1 MAKNIKWIK
10 VDSVTG
16 VSQATTKPTNGS
28 VHPNLSGL
36 TQTFDWGQYF
46 YGTADDSV
54 SADDSNHIHEIT
66 DAEWITDIYGKIDEF
81 VRTWKVVAYEKE
93 LDLRKKELGT
103 YADSVYASAAGYKYD
118 AAVAFISSATPNAGL
133 TTEAFYRGTT
143 VGTLAAKIKTNHEAY
158 ITKEAKI
165 TGLRGLYSDR
175 IDGILAGID
184 TSTVAKALES
194 YAGIH
199 TNEKIGTRSTG
210 TGIDPSTGIATDR
223 EDVEVGFYNPGGL
236 SQRYEYS

>member
-16 VSQATTKPTNGS
+16 VSEATTKATKGA

-36 TQTFDWGQYF
+36 SVTFDWGIYH

-54 SADDSNHIHEIT
+54 TVDPSNHIHEIT
-66 DAEWITDIYGKIDEF
+66 DGEWIADIKGKIDEF
-81 VRTWKVVAYEKE
+81 VRTWKTVAYEKE
-93 LDLRKKELGT
+93 LDLRKQELGT
-103 YADSVYASAAGYKYD
+103 YADSVYASSSGYKYE
-118 AAVAFISSATPNAGL
+118 AATAFISSATSNAGL

-158 ITKEAKI
+158 SEKEAKI
-165 TGLRGLYSDR
+165 AGLRGLYSDR
-175 IDGILAGID
+175 IDGIIAGID

-194 YAGIH
+194 HAGIH
-199 TNEKIGTRSTG
+199 TSEKIGTDGDSN
-210 TGIDPSTGIATDR
+210 
-223 EDVEVGFYNPGGL
+223 DVEVGFYNP
-236 SQRYEYS
+236 SQLATRYEYS

>member
-16 VSQATTKPTNGS
+16 VSEAITKPTNGAIN
-28 VHPNLSGL
+28 PNLSGL
-36 TQTFDWGQYF
+36 TEQFDWGQYK

-54 SADDSNHIHEIT
+54 STDDSNHIHEIS
-66 DAEWITDIYGKIDEF
+66 DAEYITDISGKIAEF
-81 VRTWKVVAYEKE
+81 VREWKVVVYERE
-93 LDLRKKELGT
+93 LDLRKVELGT
-103 YADSVYASAAGYKYD
+103 YADSVYASASGYKYD

-165 TGLRGLYSDR
+165 AGIRGLIYDR

-199 TNEKIGTRSTG
+199 TSEKVGERTMGIGNT
-210 TGIDPSTGIATDR
+210 
-223 EDVEVGFYNPGGL
+223 EDVNAGFYNPNDL
-236 SQRYEYS
+236 SNRYEFS

>member
-16 VSQATTKPTNGS
+16 VSEATTTATNGA
-28 VHPNLSGL
+28 VNPNLSGL
-36 TQTFDWGQYF
+36 TEQFDWGQYK

-54 SADDSNHIHEIT
+54 STDDSNHIHEIT
-66 DAEWITDIYGKIDEF
+66 DAEYITDITGKIQEF
-81 VRTWKVVAYEKE
+81 VREWKTVVYEKE
-93 LDLRKKELGT
+93 IELRKEQLGT
-103 YADSVYASAAGYKYD
+103 YADSVYASASGYKYD

-158 ITKEAKI
+158 IEKEAKI
-165 TGLRGLYSDR
+165 SGVRGLMYDR

-199 TNEKIGTRSTG
+199 TSEKVGETTTGIGT
-210 TGIDPSTGIATDR
+210 
-223 EDVEVGFYNPGGL
+223 ENVEAGFYNAYDL
-236 SQRYEYS
+236 RVRYEYS

>member
-16 VSQATTKPTNGS
+16 VSEATTKAKNGA
-28 VHPNLSGL
+28 VNPSGV
-36 TQTFDWGQYF
+36 TETFDWGQYK
-46 YGTADDSV
+46 YGTAADSFTTNDD
-54 SADDSNHIHEIT
+54 NHIHEIT
-66 DAEWITDIYGKIDEF
+66 DGEWIADIKGKIDEF
-81 VRTWKVVAYEKE
+81 VRTWKTVVYENE
-93 LDLRKKELGT
+93 LDLRKAELGT
-103 YADSVYASAAGYKYD
+103 YADSVYASASGYKYE
-118 AAVAFISSATPNAGL
+118 AATAFLSSATANAGL

-143 VGTLAAKIKTNHEAY
+143 VTALANKIKTNHEAY
-158 ITKEAKI
+158 ITKDAKI
-165 TGLRGLYSDR
+165 SGLRGLLFDR

-210 TGIDPSTGIATDR
+210 IGTET
-223 EDVEVGFYNPGGL
+223 EDIEVGFYKPSGL
-236 SQRYEYS
+236 SDRYDYS

>member
-1 MAKNIKWIK
+1 MAKNIKWIR

-16 VSQATTKPTNGS
+16 VSEATTPAKNGA
-28 VHPNLSGL
+28 VNPNLSGL
-36 TQTFDWGQYF
+36 TEQFDWGQYK

-54 SADDSNHIHEIT
+54 TVDPSNHIHEIT
-66 DAEWITDIYGKIDEF
+66 DAEWITDITGKINEF
-81 VRTWKVVAYEKE
+81 VRTWKVVAYEQE
-93 LDLRKKELGT
+93 IDLRKKELGT
-103 YADSVYASAAGYKYD
+103 YADSVYASASGYKYD

-143 VGTLAAKIKTNHEAY
+143 VGTLAAKVKANHEAY

-175 IDGILAGID
+175 IDGIMAGID

-199 TNEKIGTRSTG
+199 TSEKIAEVTTEIGT
-210 TGIDPSTGIATDR
+210 
-223 EDVEVGFYNPGGL
+223 EDVEVGFYNPDGL
-236 SQRYEYS
+236 SERYEYL

>member
-16 VSQATTKPTNGS
+16 VSEANAKATNGS
-28 VHPNLSGL
+28 VNPNLSGL
-36 TQTFDWGQYF
+36 TEQFDWGQYK

-54 SADDSNHIHEIT
+54 TVDPSNHIHEIT

-81 VRTWKVVAYEKE
+81 VRTWKVVVYEKE
-93 LDLRKKELGT
+93 IDLRKKELGT
-103 YADSVYASAAGYKYD
+103 YADSVYASASGYKYD

-165 TGLRGLYSDR
+165 TGLRGLYTDR

-194 YAGIH
+194 LAGIH
-199 TNEKIGTRSTG
+199 TTEKVGTDELSN
-210 TGIDPSTGIATDR
+210 
-223 EDVEVGFYNPGGL
+223 DVNAAFYNPNDL
-236 SQRYEYS
+236 STRYEYL

>member
-16 VSQATTKPTNGS
+16 VSEATTRAKNGA
-28 VHPNLSGL
+28 VNPNLSGL
-36 TQTFDWGQYF
+36 TETFDWGQYK

-54 SADDSNHIHEIT
+54 TGNPSNHIHEIT
-66 DAEWITDIYGKIDEF
+66 DGEWIADIKGKIEEF
-81 VRTWKVVAYEKE
+81 VRTWKTVVYEQE
-93 LDLRKKELGT
+93 IDLRKRELGT
-103 YADSVYASAAGYKYD
+103 YADSVYASSSGYKYD

-165 TGLRGLYSDR
+165 AGLRGMISDR

-194 YAGIH
+194 LAGIH
-199 TNEKIGTRSTG
+199 TSEKIGTDSE
-210 TGIDPSTGIATDR
+210 S
-223 EDVEVGFYNPGGL
+223 EDVNAGFYNPNDL
-236 SQRYEYS
+236 SSRYEYS

>member
-16 VSQATTKPTNGS
+16 VSEAITKAKNGA
-28 VHPNLSGL
+28 VNPNLSGL
-36 TQTFDWGQYF
+36 TETFDWGQYK

-54 SADDSNHIHEIT
+54 SVDPSNHIHEIT
-66 DAEWITDIYGKIDEF
+66 DGEWIADIKGKIEEF
-81 VRTWKVVAYEKE
+81 VRTWKTVVYEQE
-93 LDLRKKELGT
+93 IELRKTELGT
-103 YADSVYASAAGYKYD
+103 YADSVYASASGYKYD

-143 VGTLAAKIKTNHEAY
+143 VSTLANRIKTNHEAY
-158 ITKEAKI
+158 ITKDAQI
-165 TGLRGLYSDR
+165 SGLRGLYTDR

-194 YAGIH
+194 LAGIH

-210 TGIDPSTGIATDR
+210 IGTET
-223 EDVEVGFYNPGGL
+223 EDIEAGFYNPNSL
-236 SQRYEYS
+236 RERYEYS

>member
-16 VSQATTKPTNGS
+16 VSEATTKPTNGA

-36 TQTFDWGQYF
+36 VQQFDWGQYQ

-54 SADDSNHIHEIT
+54 SVDPSNHIHEIT
-66 DAEWITDIYGKIDEF
+66 DAEYITDITGKIDEF
-81 VRTWKVVAYEKE
+81 VREWKVVAYEKE
-93 LDLRKKELGT
+93 LDLRKEQLGT
-103 YADSVYASAAGYKYD
+103 YADSVYASASGYKYD

-199 TNEKIGTRSTG
+199 TNEKIGTRL
-210 TGIDPSTGIATDR
+210 TGIGTET
-223 EDVEVGFYNPGGL
+223 EDVEVGFYNPNDL
-236 SQRYEYS
+236 STRYEYS

>member
-16 VSQATTKPTNGS
+16 VSEATTPATNGA
-28 VHPNLSGL
+28 VNPNLSGL
-36 TQTFDWGQYF
+36 TEQFDWGQYK

-54 SADDSNHIHEIT
+54 SANDSNHIHEIT
-66 DAEWITDIYGKIDEF
+66 DAEYITDITGKIQEF
-81 VRTWKVVAYEKE
+81 VREWKTVVYEKE
-93 LDLRKKELGT
+93 IEIRKEQLGT
-103 YADSVYASAAGYKYD
+103 YADSVYASASGYKYD

-143 VGTLAAKIKTNHEAY
+143 VGTLAANIKTNHEAY
-158 ITKEAKI
+158 IEKEAKI
-165 TGLRGLYSDR
+165 SGLRGLMYDR

-199 TNEKIGTRSTG
+199 TSEKVGETTTGIGT
-210 TGIDPSTGIATDR
+210 
-223 EDVEVGFYNPGGL
+223 ENVEAGFYNAYDL
-236 SQRYEYS
+236 RVRYEYS

>member
-16 VSQATTKPTNGS
+16 VSEANAKPTNGS
-28 VHPNLSGL
+28 VNPNLSGL
-36 TQTFDWGQYF
+36 VQQFDWGQYQ

-54 SADDSNHIHEIT
+54 SVDPSNHIHEIT
-66 DAEWITDIYGKIDEF
+66 DAEWITDITGKINEF

-143 VGTLAAKIKTNHEAY
+143 VSTVANKIKTNHEAY
-158 ITKEAKI
+158 ITKDAKI
-165 TGLRGLYSDR
+165 SGLRGLLYDR
-175 IDGILAGID
+175 IDGIMAGID

-199 TNEKIGTRSTG
+199 TSEKVGEVTTGIGT
-210 TGIDPSTGIATDR
+210 D
-223 EDVEVGFYNPGGL
+223 DVNVGYYNPNDL
-236 SQRYEYS
+236 VTRYEYS

>member
-16 VSQATTKPTNGS
+16 VSEATTKPKNGS
-28 VHPNLSGL
+28 VNPNLSGL
-36 TQTFDWGQYF
+36 TETFDWGQYH

-54 SADDSNHIHEIT
+54 STDDSNHIHEIT
-66 DAEWITDIYGKIDEF
+66 DAEWITDIAGKIAEF
-81 VRTWKVVAYEKE
+81 VREWKVVAYEKE
-93 LDLRKKELGT
+93 LDLRKQELGT

-118 AAVAFISSATPNAGL
+118 AATAFISSATPNAGL

-165 TGLRGLYSDR
+165 TGIRGLYSDR
-175 IDGILAGID
+175 IDGIIAGID

-194 YAGIH
+194 HAGIH
-199 TNEKIGTRSTG
+199 TSEKVGERTIGVGVT
-210 TGIDPSTGIATDR
+210 
-223 EDVEVGFYNPGGL
+223 EDVNAGYYNPNGL
-236 SQRYEYS
+236 SERYEYS

>member
-16 VSQATTKPTNGS
+16 VSEAITKPKNGA
-28 VHPNLSGL
+28 VNPNLSGL
-36 TQTFDWGQYF
+36 TETFDWGQYK

-54 SADDSNHIHEIT
+54 STDDSNHIHEIT

-81 VRTWKVVAYEKE
+81 VRTWKVVAYERE
-93 LDLRKKELGT
+93 LDLRKQQLGT

-133 TTEAFYRGTT
+133 TTEAFYRGTP

-165 TGLRGLYSDR
+165 AGVRGVYTDR

-199 TNEKIGTRSTG
+199 TEEKVGERT
-210 TGIDPSTGIATDR
+210 TGIST
-223 EDVEVGFYNPGGL
+223 EDINVGYYNPGGL
-236 SQRYEYS
+236 SERYEWG

>member
-16 VSQATTKPTNGS
+16 VSEATTKAKNGA
-28 VHPNLSGL
+28 VNPSGL
-36 TQTFDWGQYF
+36 TETFDWGQYK
-46 YGTADDSV
+46 YGTADDSFTTN
-54 SADDSNHIHEIT
+54 DDNHIHEIT
-66 DAEWITDIYGKIDEF
+66 DGEWIADIKGKIDEF
-81 VRTWKVVAYEKE
+81 VRTWKTVVYERE

-103 YADSVYASAAGYKYD
+103 YADSVYASASGYKYD
-118 AAVAFISSATPNAGL
+118 AAVAFIDNGTANAGL

-143 VGTLAAKIKTNHEAY
+143 VSALANKIKTNHEAY

-165 TGLRGLYSDR
+165 AGVRGLYTDR

-199 TNEKIGTRSTG
+199 TSEKVGTRLTGIGTET
-210 TGIDPSTGIATDR
+210 
-223 EDVEVGFYNPGGL
+223 EDVNVGYYNPAGLTERYEVG
-236 SQRYEYS
+236 

>member
-16 VSQATTKPTNGS
+16 VSEAITPAKNGATN
-28 VHPNLSGL
+28 PNLSGL
-36 TQTFDWGQYF
+36 SQTFDWGQYQ

-54 SADDSNHIHEIT
+54 STDASNHIHEIT
-66 DAEWITDIYGKIDEF
+66 DAEWITDITGKIDEH
-81 VRTWKVVAYEKE
+81 VREWKTVVYEKE
-93 LDLRKKELGT
+93 IDLRKKELGT
-103 YADSVYASAAGYKYD
+103 YADSVYASASGYKYD

-175 IDGILAGID
+175 IDGIIAGID

-199 TNEKIGTRSTG
+199 TSEKIGERTIGVGNT
-210 TGIDPSTGIATDR
+210 
-223 EDVEVGFYNPGGL
+223 EDVEAGFYDPNGL
-236 SQRYEYS
+236 VERYEYS

>member
-16 VSQATTKPTNGS
+16 VSEAITKPTNGTAN
-28 VHPNLSGL
+28 PNLSGL
-36 TQTFDWGQYF
+36 TETFDWGQYH

-54 SADDSNHIHEIT
+54 STDDSNFIHEIT
-66 DAEWITDIYGKIDEF
+66 DAEWITDITGKINEF
-81 VRTWKVVAYEKE
+81 VREWKVVVYERE
-93 LDLRKKELGT
+93 VELRKKELGT
-103 YADSVYASAAGYKYD
+103 YADSVYASASGYKYD

-158 ITKEAKI
+158 ITNDAKI
-165 TGLRGLYSDR
+165 SGLRGMIIDR
-175 IDGILAGID
+175 IDGINAGLD
-184 TSTVAKALES
+184 TSTVIKALES

-199 TNEKIGTRSTG
+199 TSEKVGERTTGVGTT
-210 TGIDPSTGIATDR
+210 
-223 EDVEVGFYNPGGL
+223 EDIMVGVYNPSGL
-236 SQRYEYS
+236 SERFDATM

>member
-16 VSQATTKPTNGS
+16 VSEATTKAKNGA
-28 VHPNLSGL
+28 VNPNLSGL
-36 TQTFDWGQYF
+36 TESFDWGQYH

-54 SADDSNHIHEIT
+54 STDDSNHIHEIT
-66 DAEWITDIYGKIDEF
+66 DAEWIRDIHGKIDEF
-81 VRTWKVVAYEKE
+81 VREWKVVVYEQE

-165 TGLRGLYSDR
+165 TGLRGLYTDR
-175 IDGILAGID
+175 IDGIIAGID

-199 TNEKIGTRSTG
+199 TEEKVGERN
-210 TGIDPSTGIATDR
+210 TGIST
-223 EDVEVGFYNPGGL
+223 EDVNAGFYNPNSL
-236 SQRYEYS
+236 SERYEFS

>member
-16 VSQATTKPTNGS
+16 VSEATTKPKNGA
-28 VHPNLSGL
+28 VNPNLSGL
-36 TQTFDWGQYF
+36 TETFDWGQYK

-54 SADDSNHIHEIT
+54 TVDPSNHIHEIT
-66 DAEWITDIYGKIDEF
+66 DAEWITDITGKINEF

-93 LDLRKKELGT
+93 KEVRKQQLGD
-103 YADSVYASAAGYKYD
+103 YADSVYASASGYKYD

-165 TGLRGLYSDR
+165 AGVRGLYTDR

-194 YAGIH
+194 LAGIH
-199 TNEKIGTRSTG
+199 TSEKVGERTLGIGNT
-210 TGIDPSTGIATDR
+210 
-223 EDVEVGFYNPGGL
+223 EDIEAGFYNPNDL
-236 SQRYEYS
+236 STRYEYS

>member
-16 VSQATTKPTNGS
+16 VSEATTKPTNGAAN
-28 VHPNLSGL
+28 PNLSGL
-36 TQTFDWGQYF
+36 TQQFDWGQYY

-54 SADDSNHIHEIT
+54 STDDSNHIHEIT
-66 DAEWITDIYGKIDEF
+66 DGEWIADIKGKIDEF
-81 VRTWKVVAYEKE
+81 VRTWKTVIYEQE
-93 LDLRKKELGT
+93 IDLRKNQLGT
-103 YADSVYASAAGYKYD
+103 YADSVYASASGYKYD
-118 AAVAFISSATPNAGL
+118 AATAFISSATPNAGL

-143 VGTLAAKIKTNHEAY
+143 VSTLANKIKTNHEAY

-165 TGLRGLYSDR
+165 AGIRGLLYDR
-175 IDGILAGID
+175 IDGIMAGID

-199 TNEKIGTRSTG
+199 TSEKIGTRTV
-210 TGIDPSTGIATDR
+210 GIDTTD
-223 EDVEVGFYNPGGL
+223 VNVGYYNPIGL
-236 SQRYEYS
+236 SERYDYS

>member
-16 VSQATTKPTNGS
+16 ISEATTKPKNGA

-36 TQTFDWGQYF
+36 AQQFDWGQYY

-54 SADDSNHIHEIT
+54 SANDSNHIHEIT
-66 DAEWITDIYGKIDEF
+66 DAEYIRDIHGKIAEF
-81 VRTWKVVAYEKE
+81 VREWKTVVYENE
-93 LDLRKKELGT
+93 IELRKKQLGT
-103 YADSVYASAAGYKYD
+103 YADSVYASASGYKYD

-143 VGTLAAKIKTNHEAY
+143 VGTLAAKIKTNHETY

-165 TGLRGLYSDR
+165 AGIRGLMYDR

-199 TNEKIGTRSTG
+199 TSEKIGTDEMS
-210 TGIDPSTGIATDR
+210 
-223 EDVEVGFYNPGGL
+223 EDVNVGYYNPSGL
-236 SQRYEYS
+236 SERYEFG

>member
-16 VSQATTKPTNGS
+16 VSEATTKAKNGA
-28 VHPNLSGL
+28 VNPNLSGL
-36 TQTFDWGQYF
+36 TETFDWGQYK
-46 YGTADDSV
+46 YGTADDGV
-54 SADDSNHIHEIT
+54 STDDSNHIHEIT
-66 DAEWITDIYGKIDEF
+66 DAEWITDITGKIDEF
-81 VRTWKVVAYEKE
+81 VRTWKTLAYEQE

-175 IDGILAGID
+175 IDGIMAGID

-199 TNEKIGTRSTG
+199 TSEKIGTRLSGIG
-210 TGIDPSTGIATDR
+210 TET
-223 EDVEVGFYNPGGL
+223 EDIEVGFYNPNGL
-236 SQRYEYS
+236 SERYEYS

>member
-16 VSQATTKPTNGS
+16 VSEATTKATNGA
-28 VHPNLSGL
+28 VNPNLSGL
-36 TQTFDWGQYF
+36 TEQFDWGQYH

-54 SADDSNHIHEIT
+54 STDDSNHIHEIT
-66 DAEWITDIYGKIDEF
+66 DAEWISDIYGKINEF
-81 VRTWKVVAYEKE
+81 VRTWKTVIYEQE
-93 LDLRKKELGT
+93 IDFRKKELGT
-103 YADSVYASAAGYKYD
+103 YADSVYASASGYKYD

-165 TGLRGLYSDR
+165 AGIRGLMFDR

-184 TSTVAKALES
+184 TSTVTKALES

-199 TNEKIGTRSTG
+199 TSEVIGTRSTG
-210 TGIDPSTGIATDR
+210 IGTQT
-223 EDVEVGFYNPGGL
+223 EDVEVGFYSPYGL
-236 SQRYEYS
+236 SSRYEVG

>member
-16 VSQATTKPTNGS
+16 VSEATTKPTNGA
-28 VHPNLSGL
+28 VNPNLSGL
-36 TQTFDWGQYF
+36 TQTFDWGQYK

-54 SADDSNHIHEIT
+54 TVDPSNHIHEIT
-66 DAEWITDIYGKIDEF
+66 DAEWITDITGKINEF
-81 VRTWKVVAYEKE
+81 VREWKVVVYEEE
-93 LDLRKKELGT
+93 LTLRKKELGT
-103 YADSVYASAAGYKYD
+103 YADSVYASASGYKYD

-143 VGTLAAKIKTNHEAY
+143 VNTVATKIKTNHEAY

-165 TGLRGLYSDR
+165 AGLRGLLSDR

-199 TNEKIGTRSTG
+199 TSEKIGERITG
-210 TGIDPSTGIATDR
+210 LGVT
-223 EDVEVGFYNPGGL
+223 EDVNAPFYKPVGL
-236 SQRYEYS
+236 VERYEYS

>member
-16 VSQATTKPTNGS
+16 VSEAITKPINGATN
-28 VHPNLSGL
+28 PNLSGL
-36 TQTFDWGQYF
+36 VQQFDWGQYK

-54 SADDSNHIHEIT
+54 STDDSNHIHEIT
-66 DAEWITDIYGKIDEF
+66 DAEWISDIYGKINEF
-81 VRTWKVVAYEKE
+81 VREWKTVVYENE
-93 LDLRKKELGT
+93 IELRKKQLGT
-103 YADSVYASAAGYKYD
+103 YADSVYASASGYKYD

-143 VGTLAAKIKTNHEAY
+143 VGTLAAKIKTNHETY

-165 TGLRGLYSDR
+165 AGIRGLMYDR

-199 TNEKIGTRSTG
+199 TSEKIGTDEMS
-210 TGIDPSTGIATDR
+210 
-223 EDVEVGFYNPGGL
+223 EDVNVGYYNPSGL
-236 SQRYEYS
+236 SERYEFG